1 MKSPDLDQML
11 PKVQFSLDQFSLEGK
26 KEILR
31 TGTVLENGI
40 TTTFFSQ
47 HLLLQ
52 KILKEIAALNL
63 QGSTEDKVRSLYQY
77 MQNKTRYIA
86 VAIGI
91 GGWQPMPAD
100 DVRKKLW

>member
-1 MKSPDLDQML
+1 
-11 PKVQFSLDQFSLEGK
+11 
-26 KEILR
+26 
-31 TGTVLENGI
+31 
-40 TTTFFSQ
+40 
-47 HLLLQ
+47 
-52 KILKEIAALNL
+52 
-63 QGSTEDKVRSLYQY
+63 